1 MQRHG
6 SSAFIEPCWV
16 PGNLIFNAS
25 SIFVTLPKAKR
36 ILECLVALQ
45 VERLTVTEKLRL
57 GLWGVSNAF
66 NSICRCPCLRLETKP
81 SSRPSTCGDH
91 KLCICECVCVYLY
104 LNLYMGVHINK
115 HKWQAK
121 KMSAKPCSRCRC
133 CCLCLC
139 CRVAVLAGWGH
150 KLRLSVS

>member
-45 VERLTVTEKLRL
+45 VERLTLTEKLRL

-91 KLCICECVCVYLY
+91 KLCICVCVFVCVYLY

-121 KMSAKPCSRCRC
+121 KMSAKPCGRCRC
-133 CCLCLC
+133 CCLCLYF
-139 CRVAVLAGWGH
+139 CRSRCPRW
-150 KLRLSVS
+150 LRP